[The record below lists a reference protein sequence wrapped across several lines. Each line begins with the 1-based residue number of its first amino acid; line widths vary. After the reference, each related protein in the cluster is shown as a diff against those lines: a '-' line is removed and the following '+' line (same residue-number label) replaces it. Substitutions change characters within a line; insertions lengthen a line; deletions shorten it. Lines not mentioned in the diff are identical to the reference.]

1 MKAAASTVRGSVT
14 ARRLRTRR
22 PTATSYWIDRP
33 RSPRSAPPSHSTYW
47 TGMGRSRPIACRSAA
62 AASGLASVP
71 MMRRAGSPGST
82 RTTVNTTRETTKR
95 VARNATARRRIS
107 RRTGRSAPRPPETAA
122 LLRPAHLR
130 QVHGRR
136 GQVLPDAL
144 DALLGRHQ
152 ARVYVEP
159 DGRRFVRHDFLEL
172 GVEVAALLV
181 VERRLG
187 LLEHRLEAR
196 AVVPEVVLRV
206 GVVPGVPGL
215 GVPDDRHVVVGV
227 LVDALEPLPPLDL
240 LELHPDPHLRQLL
253 D

>member
-33 RSPRSAPPSHSTYW
+33 RSPRSAPPSHSAYW
-47 TGMGRSRPIACRSAA
+47 TRMGRSRPIARRSAA

-82 RTTVNTTRETTKR
+82 RTTVNTSSETTKS

-107 RRTGRSAPRPPETAA
+107 WRTGRSVPRPVETAA

-136 GQVLPDAL
+136 GEVVPDAL
-144 DALLGRHQ
+144 DALFGRHQ
-152 ARVYVEP
+152 PRVDVEP
-159 DGRRFVRHDFLEL
+159 DDRRLLGHDLLEL
-172 GVEVAALLV
+172 GVEVSALLV
-181 VERRLG
+181 IERRLG

-196 AVVPEVVLRV
+196 AVVPEVVL
-206 GVVPGVPGL
+206 
-215 GVPDDRHVVVGV
+215 
-227 LVDALEPLPPLDL
+227 
-240 LELHPDPHLRQLL
+240 
-253 D
+253 